1 MNIYVGNVP
10 YAATETDLEEIFEPH
25 GPLASV
31 TIIRDR
37 YDGRSKGYGFVEMEN
52 QEDGERAIEALDG
65 QDIMGRPLKVNPA
78 RPRER
83 RSEPRYQNRSRYEEE

>member
-10 YAATETDLEEIFEPH
+10 YAATETDLEELFGEY
-25 GPLASV
+25 GPVATA

-37 YDGRSKGYGFVEMEN
+37 YDGRSKGFGFVEMEN

-65 QDIMGRPLKVNPA
+65 QEMMGRPLKVNPA
-78 RPRER
+78 RPREQR
-83 RSEPRYQNRSRYEEE
+83 RESRGRYDDADRGM